1 MGATVAADVL
11 YTLAAWAKAFF
22 TPGGPGE
29 RPERLRRFLRQL
41 RGAASGTVA
50 YLRGETGRAAAHAV
64 EVPTADGGRAGA

>member
-1 MGATVAADVL
+1 
-11 YTLAAWAKAFF
+11 
-22 TPGGPGE
+22 
-29 RPERLRRFLRQL
+29 RLRRFLRQL